1 MKSHDNLIKKAQNS
15 VKIFQKYTTL
25 YFAIKNEQTINPF
38 FPRTRRFFLFYKHEL
53 LMLFSFPRVHNS
65 SRSTADM

>member
-38 FPRTRRFFLFYKHEL
+38 FPRRFFLFYKHEL

-65 SRSTADM
+65 SRSTSDM